1 VGCAGWY
8 GDVSGGREG
17 GRRGRSGGLS
27 IDEGPHHVTM
37 SGSQLATTTA
47 EHAIGAVNGLQTSSA
62 PAARLQDPIWT
73 TSHLLPLHESGIT
86 ASVARRVPTTEAH
99 QYDCSGWIHHTAV
112 FCVAGISF
120 CTLRTNRLQR
130 PTETCSCLVTTRR
143 GHRYDLKDAYYLY
156 SWFRV
161 GWRRVDGV
169 RHVETRRW
177 TEGTVVV
184 PIPSSCHPSSKVY

>member
-1 VGCAGWY
+1 MMK
-8 GDVSGGREG
+8 D
-17 GRRGRSGGLS
+17 
-27 IDEGPHHVTM
+27 HTM
-37 SGSQLATTTA
+37 SPCLDRSSPRPRQDTPLDHLTDCRRPQLQQRVCRTPFGRLLISSLSTSPALQPRLPGVCRRLRLINMTALDGFTTQPFSVSRA
-47 EHAIGAVNGLQTSSA
+47 SRSA
-62 PAARLQDPIWT
+62 PSERI
-73 TSHLLPLHESGIT
+73 
-86 ASVARRVPTTEAH
+86 
-99 QYDCSGWIHHTAV
+99 
-112 FCVAGISF
+112 
-120 CTLRTNRLQR
+120 RLQR

-184 PIPSSCHPSSKVY
+184 PIPSSCHPSSTVH